1 MVVGTILGNPHI
13 CIFFL
18 NVFFF
23 VSAPPGVFQLEA
35 LMEHFSASTDSKMGK
50 GRLVAE
56 DTRLKMNMIIT
67 LLGTQMS
74 HEKYPGWLG

>member
-1 MVVGTILGNPHI
+1 MHILFKCGS
-13 CIFFL
+13 FL
-18 NVFFF
+18 LV
-23 VSAPPGVFQLEA
+23 ATPGVFQLEA
-35 LMEHFSASTDSKMGK
+35 LMKHFSASTDSKMGK

-74 HEKYPGWLG
+74 REKYPGWLG